1 MVYIP
6 TCTDWSNSPCL
17 VSDRLLLTRS
27 AREEFM
33 VFGFIRSRV
42 SRGINGR
49 VVVVFDVRR
58 ELESTVEE
66 LRGNVINKKS
76 RVNMSDVENMALVL
90 SKSRWVFENKY
101 PEGCCLTRVS
111 MLKSITH
118 GVIQSVRIVNRSVT

>member
-1 MVYIP
+1 MKSL
-6 TCTDWSNSPCL
+6 WF
-17 VSDRLLLTRS
+17 S
-27 AREEFM
+27 ALC
-33 VFGFIRSRV
+33 RSRV

-111 MLKSITH
+111 MPKSITH
-118 GVIQSVRIVNRSVT
+118 SVIHSVRIVNRSVT